1 MGHLLSS
8 GRYGVR
14 ELLAA
19 LILAVVLLAGA
30 PPAVAEQR
38 VDLELVLAVD
48 VSYSMDLDEQRL
60 QRDGY
65 VEAFRDPAIIN
76 AIQSGQHGRIAVIY
90 IEWAGWGVQEIVV
103 PWTVIDGP
111 ATANAL
117 ADRLAKSAISRQ
129 RRTSVAGALTFS
141 GAQFGTGG
149 FGGERR
155 VIDVSGDGP
164 NNSGPPVT
172 PVRDELV
179 AKGIVINGL
188 PIMNGRVNT
197 WGFPVLED
205 LDRYYE
211 GCVIGG
217 PGSFMIP
224 IKERSEFATATR
236 QKLLLEIA
244 GLEPPPRVMRAAT
257 PPKMDCMIGEQRTRQ
272 YFDGISR

>member
-141 GAQFGTGG
+141 DAQFGTGG
-149 FGGERR
+149 FVGERR

-188 PIMNGRVNT
+188 PIMLKVDPNGIFDIAN
-197 WGFPVLED
+197 
-205 LDRYYE
+205 LDEYYAA
-211 GCVIGG
+211 CVIGG

>member
-76 AIQSGQHGRIAVIY
+76 AIQTGQHGRIAVIY

-141 GAQFGTGG
+141 DAQFGTGG
-149 FGGERR
+149 FVGERR

-188 PIMNGRVNT
+188 PIMLKVDPNGIFDIAN
-197 WGFPVLED
+197 
-205 LDRYYE
+205 LDEYYAA
-211 GCVIGG
+211 CVIGG

>member
-76 AIQSGQHGRIAVIY
+76 AIQSGKHGRIAVIY

-141 GAQFGTGG
+141 DAQFGTGG
-149 FGGERR
+149 FVGERR

-188 PIMNGRVNT
+188 PIMLKVDPNGIFDIAN
-197 WGFPVLED
+197 
-205 LDRYYE
+205 LDEYYAA
-211 GCVIGG
+211 CVIGG

>member
-188 PIMNGRVNT
+188 PIMLKVDPNGIFDIAN
-197 WGFPVLED
+197 
-205 LDRYYE
+205 LDEYYAA
-211 GCVIGG
+211 CVIGG